1 MKQFK
6 YIFFCRMQLC
16 IKDKMEQMTC
26 YRILWMQFGHTNIL
40 RVSINL
46 ETLSENSVVP
56 SNFKT
61 AHWEAFAFPST
72 VLLHKWNTELTRQK
86 KWEKESEL
94 PEYKFDEKKKVTT
107 EHRLI
112 SNTIVEYE
120 IQHQQPAQD
129 SKRNPLTPIHSAFRQ
144 SSNLPA
150 WLLILFDSIRFGS
163 C

>member
-1 MKQFK
+1 MQF
-6 YIFFCRMQLC
+6 Y
-16 IKDKMEQMTC
+16 IKDKMKQMTQ
-26 YRILWMQFGHTNIL
+26 YSISWVQFGHINIL
-40 RVSINL
+40 RGPMASINL
-46 ETLSENSVVP
+46 ETHSGNSMVS

-61 AHWEAFAFPST
+61 ACWEAFAFPSAFP
-72 VLLHKWNTELTRQK
+72 LHKWNTELTRQK

-94 PEYKFDEKKKVTT
+94 SEYKFDEKNKVTT

-112 SNTIVEYE
+112 SKTIVEYE
-120 IQHQQPAQD
+120 IQHHQPAQET
-129 SKRNPLTPIHSAFRQ
+129 KRNPLTPIPSAFRE